1 MCQWIFIPV
10 AQPTGHAKMKL
21 MKYAVVSDVH
31 SNLEALEVALSE
43 IERRKVDKI
52 ISLGDVV
59 GYGANP
65 SECLKEITN
74 KAEELVM
81 GNHDQAVEDLAL
93 RDDFNDWARTAIEW
107 TARMLKPEEKRK
119 IRDFSPIVIDAKENV
134 TWSHSSIHE
143 PDQFH
148 YLFQASDAEPSL
160 KKLETNFGFFGHTH
174 IPSLFS
180 RKEKEACYLP
190 AGQYQL
196 SKNEQYLINPGSL
209 GQPRDRNPRLSFAL
223 FDSDEL
229 LLEIVRLDYDN
240 QKAADKI
247 RKAGLPVFLA
257 DRLL

>member
-1 MCQWIFIPV
+1 
-10 AQPTGHAKMKL
+10 
-21 MKYAVVSDVH
+21 MKYAIVSDIH

-43 IERRKVDKI
+43 IQKCRADKI

-65 SECLKEITN
+65 SECLKKIID

-81 GNHDQAVEDLAL
+81 GNHDQAVEDVAL
-93 RDDFNDWARTAIEW
+93 RDYFNDWARTAIEW
-107 TARMLKPEEKRK
+107 TAKMLKPEEKRE
-119 IRDFSPIVIDAKENV
+119 IRNFSPIVIDKKENI

-148 YLFQASDAEPSL
+148 YLFQAVDAEPSF
-160 KKLETNFGFFGHTH
+160 KKLETDFGFFGHTH
-174 IPSLFS
+174 VPCLFS
-180 RKEKEACYLP
+180 RREKEARYLP

-196 SKNEQYLINPGSL
+196 SNNEQYLINPGSL
-209 GQPRDRNPRLSFAL
+209 GQPRDRNTKLSFAI
-223 FDSDEL
+223 FDSREL
-229 LLEIVRLDYDN
+229 TLEIIRLDYDN

-247 RKAGLPVFLA
+247 RKAGLPAFLA